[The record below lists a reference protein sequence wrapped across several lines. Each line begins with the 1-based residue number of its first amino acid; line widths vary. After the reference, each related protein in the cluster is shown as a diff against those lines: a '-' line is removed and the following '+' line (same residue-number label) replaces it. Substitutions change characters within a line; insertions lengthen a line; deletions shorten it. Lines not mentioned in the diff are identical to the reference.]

1 VTPEKAMISESSLIA
16 QVFQSSHVIAV
27 VGLSADPSR
36 PSHDVARVMQQRGF
50 RIVPV
55 NPKEKEILGQ
65 TCFAQLTDIP
75 FAVDI
80 VNVFRRSED
89 VLPLA
94 QQAVQIGAQ
103 CLWQQLGVDNEQ
115 AHALAQTHGLVSI
128 RDRCIKIEHAR
139 WRHP

>member
-1 VTPEKAMISESSLIA
+1 MTSESSLI
-16 QVFQSSHVIAV
+16 SHIFNTAHVVAV

-55 NPKEKEILGQ
+55 NPKEKEILGE

-80 VNVFRRSED
+80 VNVFRRTED
-89 VLPLA
+89 VLPIA
-94 QQAVQIGAQ
+94 QQAVPIGAK
-103 CLWQQLGVDNEQ
+103 CLWQQIGVVSEE
-115 AHALAQTHGLVSI
+115 AHELATSHHLISI
-128 RDRCIKIEHAR
+128 MDRCIKIEHAAWLAR
-139 WRHP
+139 RHLHA